1 MMHHSIGKIKGNMS
15 FPTQWGTIL
24 ERVML
29 NKFLKGN
36 SVKVLNSLFLCQ
48 YFSKSSK
55 RFINQTY
62 PIKQYYTILKS
73 SYCGI

>member
-1 MMHHSIGKIKGNMS
+1 MMHHSIGKVKGNMS

-36 SVKVLNSLFLCQ
+36 SVKVLNSLFLCP
-48 YFSKSSK
+48 YFPKSYK
-55 RFINQTY
+55 RFINRTY
-62 PIKQYYTILKS
+62 PHKQHYTVLKNP
-73 SYCGI
+73 YCGI

>member
-1 MMHHSIGKIKGNMS
+1 MMHHSIGKVKGNMS

-36 SVKVLNSLFLCQ
+36 SVKVLNSLF
-48 YFSKSSK
+48 YF
-55 RFINQTY
+55 FIFPNH
-62 PIKQYYTILKS
+62 INDL
-73 SYCGI
+73 